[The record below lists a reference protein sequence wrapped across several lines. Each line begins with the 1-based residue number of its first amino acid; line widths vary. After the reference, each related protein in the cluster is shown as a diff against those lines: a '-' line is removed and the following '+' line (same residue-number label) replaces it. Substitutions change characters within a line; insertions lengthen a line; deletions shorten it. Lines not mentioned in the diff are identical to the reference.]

1 MNSNFNFRELL
12 GGRNAFNLGPY
23 LFFSPLMI
31 IVTPIAE
38 ASFFDRRNFALWLL
52 TSFISFLVII
62 LIIYI
67 FQLALTKNVNF
78 TALPVWI
85 IFAVALIA
93 GTTRAMVTAGLAQ
106 YLGLVSQ
113 VGASPATSMARGI
126 LIGIFIVPTFGALSN
141 YVVSIKS
148 RRMILMEKLLILR
161 SINFESQA
169 GLQLVRQR
177 ARESIEDEYSSLI
190 SETKKQILN
199 DEGKSLAEQY
209 EHTANA
215 LTYSAEDLIRPLSH
229 RLMEE
234 KAQDIPSLSLPT
246 VLLLALRKPVLPLLP
261 VQILF
266 FISSAAVVSR
276 EVNSITKILIL
287 CFIQISLVS
296 MQALG
301 IRILLRKY
309 DIQRNHYF
317 GPVLM
322 GLSTVLTL
330 WVNKFLVELFY
341 QDQFKFF
348 QLGPFVLGIFWWLS
362 IFLIISFI
370 ANLSRGETK
379 SEEFISGLIQS
390 NSLDQLLI
398 QKETSQVRQD
408 IARYLHGNLQSRVM
422 ALGLSLQM
430 AEVKDQRNM
439 DSAMSIARSLL
450 DSPFSELIDTE
461 ERSLSDEVAHNIS
474 RWDGLLKI
482 DFHIEIPDSA
492 LSPIQT
498 RAVGAAIEEGLA
510 NALRHG
516 LAKEIGIRIYED
528 GIGLTLTIQDDGI
541 GPRNTPP
548 GLGSKL
554 FDTVAT
560 RGWSLKYRPD
570 DLGSI
575 VELKF

>member
-31 IVTPIAE
+31 IVNPIVE
-38 ASFFDRRNFALWLL
+38 ASFSDRRNFALWLL
-52 TSFISFLVII
+52 TSFISFLVLI

-93 GTTRAMVTAGLAQ
+93 GTTRAMVTAGLTQ

-113 VGASPATSMARGI
+113 VGVSTAPMARGI
-126 LIGIFIVPTFGALSN
+126 LIGILIVPTFGALSN
-141 YVVSIKS
+141 YIVSIKS

-209 EHTANA
+209 EHIANA

-266 FISSAAVVSR
+266 FISTAAVVSR
-276 EVNSITKILIL
+276 EVNSITKILII

-296 MQALG
+296 MQTLG

-309 DIQRNHYF
+309 GSQRNHHF

-348 QLGPFVLGIFWWLS
+348 QLGTFVLSIFWWLS

-422 ALGLSLQM
+422 ALGLSLQVTEM
-430 AEVKDQRNM
+430 KDQKNM
-439 DSAMSIARSLL
+439 DSAMTIAHSLL
-450 DSPFSELIDTE
+450 DSPFSELITTE
-461 ERSLSDEVAHNIS
+461 ERSLSDEVAYNIS

-482 DFHIEIPDSA
+482 VSHIEIPDSA
-492 LSPIQT
+492 LSPIQI
-498 RAVGAAIEEGLA
+498 RAVGAAIEEALA

-516 LAKEIGIRIYED
+516 LAKEIGISIYED

-548 GLGSKL
+548 GLGSRL

-575 VELKF
+575 VELKI